1 MTEVVKS
8 SYVVDPNDEMGLI
21 RRNNDG
27 TEIDREYW
35 DRVNQGDNVLNA
47 AKMFEQ
53 NSQTE
58 ERVAREPVRS
68 RVLTFPKTNC
78 TDHQTDL

>member
-21 RRNNDG
+21 RRNNEG

-35 DRVNQGDNVLNA
+35 DRVNQERSL
-47 AKMFEQ
+47 FIFFTFF
-53 NSQTE
+53 NSNNGFYL
-58 ERVAREPVRS
+58 S
-68 RVLTFPKTNC
+68 KY
-78 TDHQTDL
+78 

>member
-21 RRNNDG
+21 RRNNEG

-35 DRVNQGDNVLNA
+35 DRVNQERSLFIFFTIFNSNGFYLSKYGNYFVFRV
-47 AKMFEQ
+47 KMF
-53 NSQTE
+53 
-58 ERVAREPVRS
+58 
-68 RVLTFPKTNC
+68 
-78 TDHQTDL
+78 

>member
-58 ERVAREPVRS
+58 ERVAREEEQGERI
-68 RVLTFPKTNC
+68 KT
-78 TDHQTDL
+78 

>member
-1 MTEVVKS
+1 MADIVKS
-8 SYVVDPNDEMGLI
+8 SYVQDPDDQMRLI
-21 RRNNDG
+21 RRDGEG

-68 RVLTFPKTNC
+68 RVLTFPETN
-78 TDHQTDL
+78 

>member
-21 RRNNDG
+21 RRNNEG

-35 DRVNQGDNVLNA
+35 DRVNQERSL
-47 AKMFEQ
+47 FIFFTFF
-53 NSQTE
+53 NSNGFYL
-58 ERVAREPVRS
+58 S
-68 RVLTFPKTNC
+68 KY
-78 TDHQTDL
+78 